1 MDIFIFTYAND
12 ADLLPLCISHAAQ
25 HGNVIL
31 VDDSSNP
38 ATDESGAQA
47 LGAHEYVPS
56 TFDRGGNL
64 NGSAAIRGMLET
76 YSEHGNDEW
85 IMQCDSDTL
94 LFRPDLLISCAP
106 AGVTLIGQARGHCD
120 DIDANTPYHSV
131 NGAGMLIRR
140 DTIPAMLAL
149 LDRPDIVTRID
160 AGPGYSD
167 HVITILHQM
176 AGGRVEILRHERA
189 QLINGVYRRVA
200 IHRTA
205 DHDHPLC
212 LHSAS
217 VSVMAK
223 ADAYDTPAAR
233 TAATLAAMQ
242 QIAAEWAPAPVQ
254 ETPGQTVGT
263 A

>member
-12 ADLLPLCISHAAQ
+12 ANLLPICISHASP

-31 VDDSSNP
+31 VDDASNP
-38 ATDESGAQA
+38 ATDEAGARG
-47 LGAHEYVPS
+47 LGAHEYIRS
-56 TFDRGGNL
+56 TFERGGNL
-64 NGSAAIRGMLET
+64 NGSSAIRGMLET
-76 YSEHGNDEW
+76 YRDHGTDDW

-94 LFRPDLLISCAP
+94 LFRPDLLIS
-106 AGVTLIGQARGHCD
+106 GSSDGITMIGQARGHCD
-120 DIDANTPYHSV
+120 AIDSSTPYHSV

-140 DTIPAMLAL
+140 STIPAMIAL
-149 LDRPDIVTRID
+149 LDRPDIVARID

-167 HVITILHQM
+167 HVLTIMHQM
-176 AGGRVEILRHERA
+176 AGGRVEFLRHERA

-212 LHSAS
+212 LHSAA
-217 VSVMAK
+217 VSVMARS
-223 ADAYDTPAAR
+223 DDYDTPAAR
-233 TAATLAAMQ
+233 TSATLEAMQ
-242 QIAAEWAPAPVQ
+242 QIAAEWAPAP
-254 ETPGQTVGT
+254 GRTVAT